1 MVACSEIKYEE
12 ANIEPA
18 CMHCLKVRFRQ
29 LKCSQQKLFHE
40 IVVLSLASA
49 TELSLS
55 CHGGL
60 TVARFFTLLAGS
72 TTNSVSLTLKTYLSN
87 NWQITVLL
95 CFVG

>member
-1 MVACSEIKYEE
+1 MVARSEIKYEE

-18 CMHCLKVRFRQ
+18 CMHCLKARFRQ

-55 CHGGL
+55 CHGL
-60 TVARFFTLLAGS
+60 TVVRFFTLLAGS
-72 TTNSVSLTLKTYLSN
+72 TRNSVSLTFKRL
-87 NWQITVLL
+87 I